1 MSAARLPAIVAGFCL
16 GASLCLAPAA
26 HGAPAAPVVVVDDA
40 RMARIAAVA
49 DASTRR
55 ALSEMLFI
63 LHQQQRSEDMLREPP
78 AQTVLATSRLAV
90 IGDYADAGRLA
101 DVYAAGVVGVLNA
114 RGDIGVVEPFVLP
127 YPHTFNWSAI
137 RFLDGGV
144 VPTRPSAG
152 AGVAIS
158 VQKQGQLLTISQPD
172 GQQGLPESL
181 DGELSIALP
190 KATPHAD
197 FTRAAL
203 GKPRRLG
210 DYAFTLQAMDD
221 HSVTIGVTQN
231 GGGAPRGFSSDA
243 VIIEARDAAGQVLL
257 NHLRLWD
264 TRDQLARGLRQFD
277 QLSAQAAAG
286 QLTVPDTATL
296 LARAGFKDANGQLV
310 ARFGFKG
317 KIASVRVTL
326 LVPGGP
332 TLTRRLSASVLPL
345 GQTLEGVGLTPL
357 TLAGSVYDHDTPRLR
372 PDIEPR
378 AVAASVSVA
387 LVRRDDK
394 PVIRFGYP
402 DVLSDRFIPN
412 ATRFGLADAASI
424 TFLDA
429 RGRPIDAREGE
440 AYERVQDGFAFDP
453 RRFPVMPVR
462 AKGRLSVLN
471 MATIERKPLPLDAL
485 PPGVAIND
493 NLVLLDPARLPEAR
507 QDLILNATD
516 ASGGTLR
523 EVGRIGLTG
532 ADGNAQVAYYF
543 QGRIARLDALVP
555 GKAERLPFDFDIPL
569 SGLTR

>member
-1 MSAARLPAIVAGFCL
+1 MSAMRLSALVAGCWL
-16 GASLCLAPAA
+16 AASLWLAPAA
-26 HGAPAAPVVVVDDA
+26 HSAPAAPTVVVDDA

-49 DASTRR
+49 DAPTRR

-78 AQTVLATSRLAV
+78 AQTVHATSRLAV
-90 IGDYADAGRLA
+90 LGDYADAARLA
-101 DVYAAGVVGVLNA
+101 DVYAAGVIGVLNE
-114 RGDIGVVEPFVLP
+114 RGDIGVVAPFDLP

-137 RFLDGGV
+137 RFLDGSV
-144 VPTRPSAG
+144 VPTRQPAG

-158 VQKQGQLLTISQPD
+158 VQQQGQLLTLSQPD
-172 GQQGLPESL
+172 GRHGLPESL
-181 DGELSIALP
+181 DGEVSIALP

-197 FTRAAL
+197 FTRAAR
-203 GKPRRLG
+203 GQTRRLG

-221 HSVTIGVTQN
+221 HSVTIGVTQHD
-231 GGGAPRGFSSDA
+231 GGAPRGFSSDA
-243 VIIEARDAAGQVLL
+243 VIIEARDAAGQVLF
-257 NHLRLWD
+257 NPLRLWG
-264 TRDQLARGLRQFD
+264 TRDQPSRGLRQFD

-296 LARAGFKDANGQLV
+296 LAKAGFKDANGQLE

-317 KIASVRVTL
+317 RIASVRVTL

-378 AVAASVSVA
+378 AMAASVSVA
-387 LVRRDDK
+387 LVRRDDR

-402 DVLSDRFIPN
+402 DVLSDRFIP
-412 ATRFGLADAASI
+412 AAARFGLADATI

-429 RGRPIDAREGE
+429 RGQPIDVREGE

-453 RRFPVMPVR
+453 RRFPVTPVR
-462 AKGRLSVLN
+462 AKGRLSVLR

-485 PPGVAIND
+485 PAGVAVND
-493 NLVLLDPARLPEAR
+493 NLALLDPARLPDAG
-507 QDLILNATD
+507 QGLILNATD

-532 ADGNAQVAYYF
+532 ADGGAQVAYYF

-555 GKAERLPFDFDIPL
+555 GKTERRPFDFDIPL